1 MSSATGATTDT
12 EHLFSP
18 FKMGSLALENR
29 IVMAPMSRDLSPG
42 GVPGADVARYYARR
56 ARHGVGLIITEGT
69 FVGHPAAGNRPAVP
83 RFHGVDALAG
93 WAEVVRAVHAAGGR
107 IVPQLWHVGQDP
119 LVWGKSLEAARFSL
133 PKGVEVFDPPGGL
146 MSPSGVDP
154 DGPAGR
160 EMSQSDIAEVVDAF
174 ARAAADAERLGF
186 DGIELHAAHGYL
198 FDQFFWNVTNRRT
211 DRYGGDTAGRVRFT
225 AEVVRACRAATG
237 PGFPVILRISQ
248 WKVAHYSARIANDP
262 RELESLL
269 APLVEA
275 GVDAFHCSTRRFW
288 RPEFDGSPLN
298 LAGWVKKVT
307 GRPTITVGSVG
318 LKDSDYL
325 GYVEGKGAQTDDVS
339 LVAERLAR
347 GEFDLVAVGRALVA
361 NPDWPELVRRGR
373 TDELRNFEAGM
384 LTALD

>member
-1 MSSATGATTDT
+1 MSTATGATTAT
-12 EHLFSP
+12 EQLFTP
-18 FKMGSLALENR
+18 FKAGSLALDNR

-42 GVPGADVARYYARR
+42 GVPGEDVARYYARR
-56 ARHGVGLIITEGT
+56 AEHGVGLIITEGT

-93 WAEVVRAVHAAGGR
+93 WAEVARAVHAAGGR

-119 LVWGKSLEAARFSL
+119 LVWGTSLESARFSL
-133 PKGVEVFDPPGGL
+133 PKGVDLFDPPGGL
-146 MSPSGVDP
+146 MNPSGLDP

-160 EMSQSDIAEVVDAF
+160 AMSESDIADVIDAF
-174 ARAAADAERLGF
+174 ARAAADAERIGF

-198 FDQFFWNVTNRRT
+198 FDQFFWGVTNRRT
-211 DRYGGDTAGRVRFT
+211 DRYGGDAAGRVRFA

-248 WKVAHYSARIANDP
+248 WKVAHYAARIADDP
-262 RELESLL
+262 RELETLL

-275 GVDAFHCSTRRFW
+275 GVDVFHCSTRRFW
-288 RPEFDGSPLN
+288 RPEFEGSPLN

-325 GYVEGKGAQTDDVS
+325 GYVEGEGAETDDVS
-339 LVAERLAR
+339 LVAERLAE

-361 NPDWPELVRRGR
+361 NPDWAERVRTGR
-373 TDELRNFEAGM
+373 TQGLRNFDAGM